1 MNYRIKTN
9 IFLSA
14 LLLFF
19 SGFFIIDGAV
29 RHEPDRN
36 TLERR
41 VERWFESSDIPGL
54 SIVVVR
60 GSDDSFVLTFGDADV
75 EAGTPVTGETAFELG
90 SCSKGFTALAV
101 LRLEAEGKIQ
111 LEDPVSKYIEGFTA
125 SFEGE
130 DVEIELRHL
139 LHHTSGIPWSSVAKI
154 VEGDHETAL
163 DETMAGL
170 SGIKLH
176 HRPGAVFKYA
186 TINYDVLAAVVQR
199 VSGMPFETYLQERV
213 IRPLGLE
220 TTWAGTDKTRELAA
234 GYKYGFF
241 APRRYDA
248 PRYRANIAGGYVTA
262 DSRGM
267 KRWLELQL
275 GMVENPLSE
284 LIKRTHA
291 RDESVPPSAGN
302 TSSYGMGWEVSLRGD
317 GVVEHSGQ
325 NPNFTSYV
333 GLIPGK
339 QMGVAVMANSN
350 SGHAVKMGKNL
361 LRWLSGMEVKDI
373 EGSQDKIDM
382 ALSILC
388 FVLGLFVLVTT
399 GLVVLKA
406 AGVIRGKSRFEG
418 LTWLKVGRTLLVLV
432 AISPYL
438 LGIYILPGAA
448 LGVDWRTVLVWAPG
462 SADVSLTLLLAAFG
476 VGFLK
481 YLITLCF
488 PNKNRYLNAV
498 PVIVLLGMLSGFANT
513 GVLFLITTSFYS
525 TIALKYLLFYFALS
539 FGLYAFGTKVVATK
553 MINITNNITLDM
565 RIDLINK
572 IMSAKFQNFEKLMDG
587 RIFTTLNDDTAVLA
601 RSANLVIGTL
611 TSLITALSA
620 FTYLTTISVRA
631 TLVVILVVVI
641 MTFYY
646 YFVSKIGRRYMERA
660 RDTQN
665 VYMSLLN
672 SLIKG
677 YKELSMHLR
686 KKTEYRQ
693 DLVGSCRTFRD
704 ASVAASLK
712 FLNANIIGN
721 SFIMII
727 LGVLSIVV
735 PRVLTGF
742 QTLTLVSYIM
752 VLLYLIGPIG
762 ALVGVIPGLTRIKVS
777 WDRIKGFIE
786 VLDVQLQPHNAQQL
800 FKKMDRGHNDPN
812 ASLSLDNAPL
822 PGKEPVDSIV
832 AEGVEFEYVDEDG
845 KSGFAVGPIDVSL
858 VKGEILFIIG
868 GNGSGKTTLAKVLTG
883 LYIPTKGGV
892 KINGSLVADT
902 RLGEYYTAIFSDYHL
917 FQKIYEVNFEER
929 TDEVSH
935 LLKILD
941 LEEKVKIEAGKY
953 STIDLSGGQRK
964 RLALMQSY
972 LEDCPIFLM
981 DEFAANQDPQFRRF
995 FYRELLP
1002 ELKRQGKIIIAVTH
1016 DDHYFDVADQII
1028 KLDIG
1033 KIDFVKKTGET
1044 WQPTASILDMKN

>member
-1 MNYRIKTN
+1 MNHRIKFA
-9 IFLSA
+9 IFLSSFF
-14 LLLFF
+14 LFF
-19 SGFFIIDGAV
+19 SCFSIINGEV
-29 RHEPDRN
+29 WHEPDRQ

-41 VERWFESSDIPGL
+41 VERWFDSSDIPGM
-54 SIVVVR
+54 SVVVVR
-60 GSDDSFVLTFGDADV
+60 GSGESFVLTFGEADV
-75 EAGTPVTGETAFELG
+75 DAGIPVSEETVFELG
-90 SCSKGFTALAV
+90 SCSKGYTALAV
-101 LRLEAEGKIQ
+101 LQLEAEGKLG
-111 LEDPVSKYIEGFTA
+111 LEDPVSRYIEGFVGR
-125 SFEGE
+125 FDGE
-130 DVEIELRHL
+130 EVEIEIRHL

-154 VEGDHETAL
+154 VPGDHESAVE
-163 DETMAGL
+163 ETMAAL
-170 SGIKLH
+170 SGIKLQH
-176 HRPGAVFKYA
+176 LPGAAFEYA
-186 TINYDVLAAVVQR
+186 TVNYDVLAAVVQR
-199 VSGMPFETYLQERV
+199 VSGIHFERYLRERV
-213 IRPLGLE
+213 LRPLGLE
-220 TTWAGTDKTRELAA
+220 NTWAGTMEAQRLAV

-248 PRYRANIAGGYVTA
+248 PRYRANIAGGYVAA
-262 DSRGM
+262 DAGDM
-267 KRWLELQL
+267 ARWLQLQL
-275 GMVENPLSE
+275 GLVDNPQAE
-284 LIKRTHA
+284 LMARSRR
-291 RDESVPPSAGN
+291 RDESVAPSKGN
-302 TSSYGMGWEVSLRGD
+302 VSYAMGWEVSLRGD
-317 GVVEHSGQ
+317 GAVEHSGQ

-339 QMGVAVMANSN
+339 RIGVAVMTNSN
-350 SGHAVKMGKNL
+350 SGYAVKMGKNL

-373 EGSQDKIDM
+373 DASQDKIDM
-382 ALSILC
+382 ALSIIS
-388 FVLGLFVLVTT
+388 FVLALFILVTLI
-399 GLVVLKA
+399 LVVLKLVSVVKGA
-406 AGVIRGKSRFEG
+406 SRFER
-418 LTWLKVGRTLLVLV
+418 LTVKKLGRTLLMVL
-432 AISPYL
+432 ALAPYVF
-438 LGIYILPGAA
+438 GIYILPKAA
-448 LGVDWRTVLVWAPG
+448 LGVDWPTVLVWAPG
-462 SADVSLTLLLAAFG
+462 SALLAAQLLVAAFA
-476 VGFLK
+476 VGLSK

-488 PNKNRYLNAV
+488 PNRNRYLNAV

-525 TIALKYLLFYFALS
+525 NIPLKFLLFYFVLA
-539 FGLYAFGTKVVATK
+539 FGLYVFGTKVVATK

-572 IMSAKFQNFEKLMDG
+572 IMSAKYQNFEKLLDG

-611 TSLITALSA
+611 TSLITAVSA
-620 FTYLTTISVRA
+620 FIYLTTISFKA
-631 TLVVILVVVI
+631 TLVVMLVVVV

-646 YFVSKIGRRYMERA
+646 YLVSKVGRRYMERA

-677 YKELSMHLR
+677 YKELSMHLC

-735 PRVLTGF
+735 PRVLSGF
-742 QTLTLVSYIM
+742 QTLTLISYIM

-777 WDRIKGFIE
+777 WDRIKGFIK

-800 FKKMDRGHNDPN
+800 FKKLDRGLNDPE
-812 ASLSLDNAPL
+812 AALSADDSPL
-822 PGKEPVDSIV
+822 PGKEPVESIV

-845 KSGFAVGPIDVSL
+845 TFGFAVGPIDISL
-858 VKGEILFIIG
+858 AKGEILFIIG

-917 FQKIYEVNFEER
+917 FQKIYEVDFERR
-929 TDEVSH
+929 TEEVNH

-941 LEEKVKIEAGKY
+941 LERKVKIEGGKY
-953 STIDLSGGQRK
+953 STISLSGGQRK

-1016 DDHYFDVADQII
+1016 DDHYFDVADHIV
-1028 KLDIG
+1028 KLDMG
-1033 KIDFVKKTGET
+1033 KIDFVKRPGQA